1 MAKVRKLSSNLSI
14 IGATE
19 VIEMMKNMADEAE
32 KIVDEAARKAATIVK
47 EDATSKVKVVSGK
60 LRDSIDIKPEKSKK
74 KTKKTY
80 RVYSKGVRQGGVRY
94 AFAVEAGTS
103 KMEAKPFLRP
113 ALDENKRNI
122 INTVNETIGKGIDK
136 AVR

>member
-1 MAKVRKLSSNLSI
+1 MAKVRKLSGNLSI

-47 EDATSKVKVVSGK
+47 EDAKSKVKVVSGK